1 MTRWMV
7 YAQADRLFPGLEIDF
22 VESPQIENKTTT
34 NLAVGDQ
41 LTIDWAGGGGASG
54 LVVEA
59 TKDTAVIEVDSIRYP
74 IRKPTAN
81 EVINPILSKMH
92 LIPWIVA

>member
-1 MTRWMV
+1 MTRWVV
-7 YAQADRLFPGLEIDF
+7 YAHADRLFRGLEIDF
-22 VESPQIENKTTT
+22 VESLQTENGITT
-34 NLAVGDQ
+34 NLAVGDE
-41 LTIDWAGGGGASG
+41 LTIDWPGGGGASG

-59 TKDTAVIEVDSIRYP
+59 TKDTAVIEVDSSRYS

-81 EVINPILSKMH
+81 EVINPILSEMH